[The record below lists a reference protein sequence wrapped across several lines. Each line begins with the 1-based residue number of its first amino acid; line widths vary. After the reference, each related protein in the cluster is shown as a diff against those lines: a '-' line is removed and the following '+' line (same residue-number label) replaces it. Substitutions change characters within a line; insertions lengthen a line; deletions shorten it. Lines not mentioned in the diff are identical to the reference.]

1 MYDLKHH
8 SGENEFQKKGECLF
22 MRITEAD
29 NRKQSLLAAL
39 RETRGIVS
47 TACARAG
54 VARRTFYNW
63 LDTDKD
69 FKRAV
74 EDVNEEAVDFAE
86 GKLLERI
93 EAGAERSIIFFL
105 KTRGK
110 DRGYRENGGSENK
123 MISRELTNIFNRVY
137 EGKSTRFDP
146 LLNEEDEDNTPIPN
160 LF

>member
-1 MYDLKHH
+1 
-8 SGENEFQKKGECLF
+8 

-29 NRKQSLLAAL
+29 NRKQNLLAAL

-47 TACARAG
+47 VACARAG

-69 FKRAV
+69 FKLSV
-74 EDVNEEAVDFAE
+74 EDVNEEAVDYVE

-93 EAGAERSIIFFL
+93 DEGKERSIIFFL

-110 DRGYRENGGSENK
+110 KRGYKESGSGESEMLNRELCNIFSSAYSGNGSRFDDFLNGGPPPD
-123 MISRELTNIFNRVY
+123 LV
-137 EGKSTRFDP
+137 
-146 LLNEEDEDNTPIPN
+146 
-160 LF
+160 

>member
-1 MYDLKHH
+1 MKI
-8 SGENEFQKKGECLF
+8 S
-22 MRITEAD
+22 EAD
-29 NRKQSLLAAL
+29 NRKQNLLAAL

-47 TACARAG
+47 VACVRAG

-69 FKRAV
+69 FRRAV
-74 EDVNEEAVDFAE
+74 EDVNEEAVDFVE

-93 EAGAERSIIFFL
+93 EEGKERSIIFFL

-110 DRGYRENGGSENK
+110 ERGYRENGSSENQ
-123 MISRELTNIFNRVY
+123 MLNRELAKMFSKAY
-137 EGKSTRFDP
+137 DGKSSRFDP
-146 LLNEEDEDNTPIPN
+146 LSDDEDEGEDDTPIPN